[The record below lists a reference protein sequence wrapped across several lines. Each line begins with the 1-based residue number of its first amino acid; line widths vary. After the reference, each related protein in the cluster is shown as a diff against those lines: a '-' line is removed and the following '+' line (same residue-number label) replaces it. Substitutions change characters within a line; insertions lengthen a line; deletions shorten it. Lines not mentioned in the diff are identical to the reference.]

1 MQPERLP
8 SGIYINQNGYL
19 NQRNNSSLRGTGRIF
34 NLD

>member
-8 SGIYINQNGYL
+8 SGIYINTHGYL
-19 NQRNNSSLRGTGRIF
+19 NQRNDSFRGTGRIF